1 MTKSMPQVLKY
12 MSTNVQTIG
21 DDQSMLMAHRLMRQ
35 ERVRHLP
42 VLHQGKLVGLVS
54 DQDLNLV
61 ETLSTVDPKLVAISE
76 AMQADP
82 YVVAPDTSL
91 AEVVSTM
98 AERKYGAAV
107 VCDQHKVVGIF
118 TTVDACVALATFLTS
133 PSTL

>member
-1 MTKSMPQVLKY
+1 MTKSMPQVLNY

-35 ERVRHLP
+35 ERIRHLP
-42 VLHQGKLVGLVS
+42 VLRQGKLVGLLS

-61 ETLSTVDPKLVAISE
+61 ETLSTVDPKLVVVSE

-82 YVVAPDTSL
+82 LVVAPDTPL

-98 AERKYGAAV
+98 AEHKFGAAV

-118 TTVDACVALATFLTS
+118 TTVDACLALAVLLRS
-133 PSTL
+133 PSTI